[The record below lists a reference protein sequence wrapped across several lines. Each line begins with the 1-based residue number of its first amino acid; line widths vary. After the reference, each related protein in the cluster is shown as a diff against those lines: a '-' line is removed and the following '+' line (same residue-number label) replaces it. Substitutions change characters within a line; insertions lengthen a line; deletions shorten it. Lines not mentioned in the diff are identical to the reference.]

1 MMTFCDVSVSVVSS
15 WQARGQSLGR
25 WNVSFTAR
33 WCDRRGPK
41 RFQINRIWHLL
52 VLSGRQVPARV
63 PRAEAAATH
72 RMSVLEVAEDH
83 SVHWLR
89 VDGDHR
95 VGGCMVFAWGSQGHV
110 PCVSVRRSAAT
121 ERPFAVPI
129 DEPRCLGPGRGA
141 TTTATTMTEG
151 QRIALVT
158 ERPVRLRTDRY
169 SSTLGMRAQ
178 LDRNVTSSRECW
190 HFGIRSLSRYSENRG
205 FLNEWKQK
213 DKGCQLVQARMKLSI
228 TIL

>member
-95 VGGCMVFAWGSQGHV
+95 VGGLWCLRGGHKAT
-110 PCVSVRRSAAT
+110 CHASLCAARQQLSAPL
-121 ERPFAVPI
+121 PFPLMN
-129 DEPRCLGPGRGA
+129 LGVWGRGGERRRRRRRWRRGRGSRWSRKDRSGCEP
-141 TTTATTMTEG
+141 TD
-151 QRIALVT
+151 IPAL
-158 ERPVRLRTDRY
+158 
-169 SSTLGMRAQ
+169 
-178 LDRNVTSSRECW
+178 
-190 HFGIRSLSRYSENRG
+190 
-205 FLNEWKQK
+205 
-213 DKGCQLVQARMKLSI
+213 
-228 TIL
+228 